1 MVLNDRPWSYNH
13 WSMALERWTT
23 YPPKD
28 FLQMMLIWVRIMHIP
43 VNVFTTKTMF
53 KLALEVG
60 KVEEIAYDPKISHT
74 KDYIRALVSF
84 NTDNPLKPSRQLSIP
99 GRIITAEFEYEKIHK
114 RCFHCFRLTHK
125 KFDARC

>member
-1 MVLNDRPWSYNH
+1 
-13 WSMALERWTT
+13 MALERWTT

-43 VNVFTTKTMF
+43 VNFFTTKTMF

-60 KVEEIAYDPKISHT
+60 KVEEIAYNPKISHT

-84 NTDNPLKPSRQLSIP
+84 NTDNPLKPSKQLSIP

-125 KFDARC
+125 S